1 MSALYGCHDARF
13 APVGTPGFIP
23 DAEVP
28 GWRNKV

>member
-1 MSALYGCHDARF
+1 MNAIYAHHSVKTASIDA
-13 APVGTPGFIP
+13 PGFIP

>member
-1 MSALYGCHDARF
+1 MSF
-13 APVGTPGFIP
+13 AMPNDESWMGMSGVSASRQ